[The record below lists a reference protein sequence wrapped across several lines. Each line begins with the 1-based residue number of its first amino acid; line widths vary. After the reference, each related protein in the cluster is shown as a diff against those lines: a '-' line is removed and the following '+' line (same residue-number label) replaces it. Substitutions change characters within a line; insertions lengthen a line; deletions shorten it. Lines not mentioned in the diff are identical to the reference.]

1 MNIVKGKEENLKAET
16 ETLVIVEENT
26 SWKEN
31 KEETKQQENVGEKTK
46 KVPLKDRKKR
56 RNN

>member
-31 KEETKQQENVGEKTK
+31 KEETKQQEVNMRSNKEIEMGEVKMLWK
-46 KVPLKDRKKR
+46 
-56 RNN
+56 

>member
-1 MNIVKGKEENLKAET
+1 MNIVKGTEENLKAET

-31 KEETKQQENVGEKTK
+31 KEETKQQEVNMRSNKEIEMREVKMLWK
-46 KVPLKDRKKR
+46 
-56 RNN
+56 

>member
-31 KEETKQQENVGEKTK
+31 KEETKQQEVNMRSNKEIEMREVKM
-46 KVPLKDRKKR
+46 L
-56 RNN
+56 

>member
-1 MNIVKGKEENLKAET
+1 MNIVKGKEEKLKAET

-31 KEETKQQENVGEKTK
+31 KEETKQQEVNVRSNKEIEMVEVKMLWK
-46 KVPLKDRKKR
+46 
-56 RNN
+56 